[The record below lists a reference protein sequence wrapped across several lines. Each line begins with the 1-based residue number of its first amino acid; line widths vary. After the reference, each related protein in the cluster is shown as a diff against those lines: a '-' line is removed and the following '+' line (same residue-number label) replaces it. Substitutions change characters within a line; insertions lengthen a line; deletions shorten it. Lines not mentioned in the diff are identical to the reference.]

1 MITECSGLLDYFV
14 CVSAGN
20 MLEYFISVFSV
31 RGDFFCF
38 VSLKE
43 DGVLPIRD

>member
-20 MLEYFISVFSV
+20 MLQYLISVISV
-31 RGDFFCF
+31 LWDFFCF
-38 VSLKE
+38 VSLKG